1 MLARIYEYRGVILFY
16 LLFLLIIFSVSY
28 RNKVMDLNT
37 KIDNYIET
45 ASRAV
50 FLKILVYN

>member
-37 KIDNYIET
+37 KNDNYIET
-45 ASRAV
+45 AS
-50 FLKILVYN
+50 

>member
-28 RNKVMDLNT
+28 RNKVMNLNT

-45 ASRAV
+45 AS
-50 FLKILVYN
+50 

>member
-28 RNKVMDLNT
+28 RNKVMDLNA

-45 ASRAV
+45 AS
-50 FLKILVYN
+50 